1 MESSQEVQLSSQI
14 DEDGDLMVID
24 VDVPDGMDIDAPLA
38 TVGRRECRQPER
50 RHESRKPVQSG
61 VQGPKGKPT
70 NSKGAGRGGESRP
83 IPQASRKRHQP
94 GTTPAVKGAGN
105 KARNGGPQG
114 QKGNNRKA
122 KKTGNTA
129 QTPPVV
135 VCNAGPSSSER
146 APVCV
151 QTLSTLQPPA
161 GEVVGNGGCR
171 SPTVYSISSDDFMDV
186 DEEEPEQVG
195 PVRESN
201 NSIAPGTASEVALTE
216 TAALPRAPEGH
227 APQAERAGNTPQM
240 PPNYARLN
248 AKLQFLHCVMR
259 QIDGPWCHW
268 VPDVYKAVVTKY
280 QRMPR
285 GGWKVLAEYAN
296 EHFEFHKT
304 HKEVEQMARQVV
316 AKAARSQPTD
326 VGEIASLHDVDSYN
340 ALQED
345 FDRIMAQRLR
355 EPGVIRTVK
364 NKRHTMDSLDFTA
377 IRSLDL
383 VVHNYVK
390 HNPVT
395 DMGMLAVLY
404 QTAQDCYDK
413 YSAKPSSSSG
423 KKEAAERRIKELEE
437 IGALLLK
444 YKQKVPLEK
453 EDRKRVYRQMDKYN
467 MIADKPQ
474 ELSYVISRTQ
484 EELQKEQDKL
494 KNAKFKKE
502 LYNDNRMFELYTGHF
517 YRTLENKQD
526 ADESAINEGMM
537 IEYWAQMW
545 VKPNAPHNGEG
556 YLVERP
562 PAENKAGFP
571 TYEEF
576 VTIVKKLRDWKSPG
590 ADGIYNYYIKWLT
603 SLHRVIYRLVEEAC
617 QQGKVQ
623 DDWFYCGITYLLPKN
638 KKPKSAAQYRP
649 ITCMSNL
656 YKLTTRCATE
666 TLKREVDGRGLRSEN
681 QMGTRS
687 NVQGAKEHALANIA
701 LNEKH
706 KGNFLATWVDVMKAY
721 DSIDHAYLARVID
734 NLNLPGWLSNFI
746 KQTIKRWNI
755 EIRWNKN
762 TIMHKKVE
770 RGILQGDSLSPLLFV
785 LCLDPLSRHLTR
797 IFPKVELSVTGG
809 RIFATNHFLYIDDL
823 KFFAHEESTMRG
835 MGREVEKFF
844 NDIGLRINRDK
855 SATNTEAC
863 ASIAKQMEGPE
874 TYKYLGVTE
883 TSNSLTSDGMF
894 DIILQEICR
903 RTELLAASKL
913 SGKNL
918 SMAINQYALSVINYY
933 IGVIPMDITHFDK
946 IDLAVR
952 RIINAKHGHKKWAN
966 TQRLYLPRK
975 EMGRG
980 LHSMVF
986 RAEAMLLRL
995 WLTLSADEVTSTR
1008 RAAIMQHFRDTYAHI
1023 SHIKMHLEGR
1033 YGMEFGMED
1042 TTDKSLRDLRVAQN
1056 KWLYNR
1062 MHVKSTHK
1070 VLYAKREDPKLDIEA
1085 SSLYLT
1091 CGILTPEEEANVA
1104 EVQDRNLQW
1113 MSSSKK
1119 CTRCNNG
1126 KNVDHLATK
1135 CQKLL
1140 HLEYTK
1146 RHNEVAKRVH
1156 SVLGRQIGLPKEK
1169 IDAHKIE
1176 SEVHGKYGW
1185 IAYDK
1190 TVKTQKTKEYNRPDI
1205 ILADRRR
1212 NTITI
1217 VEIGITNQDNL
1228 VDTEKFKKQKYED
1241 LIEDLKARQ
1250 FNQHTKIRVIP
1261 YVMTWEGIVTK
1272 EHSKYRRDLG
1282 ISDRMEAHIQRVV
1295 IQETHKIVMRDM
1307 KPKEDYDSVEDPQAQ
1322 TGWMPAWMAPVTSG
1336 NGPAWIPQ
1344 PVSA

>member
-706 KGNFLATWVDVMKAY
+706 KGKLLATWVDVMKAY

-1169 IDAHKIE
+1169 IDAHR
-1176 SEVHGKYGW
+1176 SRVKYMENTDGSR
-1185 IAYDK
+1185 
-1190 TVKTQKTKEYNRPDI
+1190 TT
-1205 ILADRRR
+1205 RRSRLRRLR
-1212 NTITI
+1212 NTTGQTSSWR
-1217 VEIGITNQDNL
+1217 IGGGTHNHRGDKKPNQDNL
-1228 VDTEKFKKQKYED
+1228 VDTENFGSQIMKT
-1241 LIEDLKARQ
+1241 LLRTSKARQ
-1250 FNQHTKIRVIP
+1250 FTQPPKIRVIP
-1261 YVMTWEGIVTK
+1261 T
-1272 EHSKYRRDLG
+1272 
-1282 ISDRMEAHIQRVV
+1282 
-1295 IQETHKIVMRDM
+1295 
-1307 KPKEDYDSVEDPQAQ
+1307 YDGGRE
-1322 TGWMPAWMAPVTSG
+1322 
-1336 NGPAWIPQ
+1336 
-1344 PVSA
+1344 